1 MAARHQF
8 LLFAALVFLFAP
20 LRPATG
26 VSGTAVS
33 GEIHTTTWTKAGSP
47 YRVTNTIRV
56 PQGQLLTIEPG
67 VDVLFDDDVPFVVE
81 GRIHAVG
88 MQTDSIRF
96 LRGSTE
102 WGGLRIS
109 GGDTSTL
116 AHVRISGGNANGDAP
131 LNRGGGIYLVAAR
144 LGMAHVVI

>member
-8 LLFAALVFLFAP
+8 LLFAALVFLCAP
-20 LRPATG
+20 LRRATG
-26 VSGTAVS
+26 VSGTPVS
-33 GEIHTTTWTKAGSP
+33 GEIRTTTWTKAGSP

-96 LRGSTE
+96 LPARRNGVACASPAAIPAP
-102 WGGLRIS
+102 WRMCVSAGGTRMATPIRS
-109 GGDTSTL
+109 GTAEVDFL
-116 AHVRISGGNANGDAP
+116 
-131 LNRGGGIYLVAAR
+131 
-144 LGMAHVVI
+144 